1 MVCDKCGSE
10 VPAGSIYCNVC
21 GSEIQ
26 IVPEYNILENDIV
39 DSYIGVELRMPEPE
53 SEEKKSQKKKKEN
66 DSGRFYKNIAIG
78 AIVLAAVIL
87 LVSVF
92 AVRYAISR
100 KNEAESFD
108 YQMMEA
114 MRYYGD
120 ENYEMAI
127 SYFDNALSI
136 SPENTQALSYQ
147 AKCYE
152 NIGELAAAESIY
164 HSMIELDNTNLTA
177 YEDLVNIYKAEDAYE
192 KIRTLRETTTDE
204 RVLALLEEYSVAA
217 PAFSLASG
225 EYGEDLTVTMDSS
238 DLAII
243 YYTTD
248 GSDPAKNGLVYEG
261 EIHFDGEGRY
271 KLKAVAVNAQN
282 LYSDVA
288 EAEYVIKYDKP
299 EMPRTSL
306 PSGAYMG
313 QQIVTIDV
321 PEGCSA
327 YYTLD
332 GTTPTIRSFRY
343 QTPIVLPGV
352 GEYVLSVVYIS
363 NHGKVSDTGVFT
375 YVITG

>member
-1 MVCDKCGSE
+1 MVCDKCGAE

-26 IVPEYNILENDIV
+26 IVPEYNILENDIL
-39 DSYIGVELRMPEPE
+39 DSYIGIELRMPEPE
-53 SEEKKSQKKKKEN
+53 PEEKKQKKKRFVN
-66 DSGRFYKNIAIG
+66 YSGRFYRNIAIV
-78 AIVLAAVIL
+78 AIVIAVIVL

-92 AVRYAISR
+92 VIRYSISR
-100 KNEAESFD
+100 KTEASFD

-114 MRYYGD
+114 MRYYGE

-127 SYFDNALSI
+127 SYFDKALSI
-136 SPENTQALSYQ
+136 TPDSTQALSYQ

-164 HSMIELDNTNLTA
+164 HSLIELDNTNLTA

-192 KIRTLRETTTDE
+192 KIRTLRDTTEDQ
-204 RVLALLEEYSVAA
+204 RVLALLEEYTVAA
-217 PAFSLASG
+217 PVFSLESG
-225 EYGEDLTVTMDSS
+225 EYGDDLTITMDSN

-248 GSDPAKNGLVYEG
+248 GSDPVENGLVYEG

-271 KLKAVAVNAQN
+271 QLKAVAQNAQN

-288 EAEYVIKYDKP
+288 SADYVIKYEKP

-306 PSGAYMG
+306 PSGAYLG
-313 QQIVTIDV
+313 QQIVSIEV

-332 GTTPTIRSFRY
+332 GTTPTVRSFRY
-343 QTPIVLPGV
+343 QTPIVLPGA

>member
-1 MVCDKCGSE
+1 MVCDKCGAE

-39 DSYIGVELRMPEPE
+39 DSYIGVELRMPEPKPEQNE
-53 SEEKKSQKKKKEN
+53 SRKKKTVQGADRLYRNIAVLAIVIAVIVFLVSLFVIRYTIARKSQ
-66 DSGRFYKNIAIG
+66 
-78 AIVLAAVIL
+78 
-87 LVSVF
+87 
-92 AVRYAISR
+92 
-100 KNEAESFD
+100 AESFD

-136 SPENTQALSYQ
+136 TPDDPRALSYQ

-152 NIGELAAAESIY
+152 NIGELAAAESLY
-164 HSMIELDNTNLTA
+164 RSMIELDNTNLTV
-177 YEDLVNIYKAEDAYE
+177 YEDLVNLYKAEDAYE
-192 KIRTLRETTTDE
+192 KIRTLRDTTDDE
-204 RVLALLEEYSVAA
+204 RVLAFLDEYSVAS
-217 PAFSLASG
+217 PTFSLASG
-225 EYGEDLTVTMDSS
+225 EYGEDLSITMDSS
-238 DLAII
+238 DLALI

-248 GSDPAKNGLVYEG
+248 GSDPTENGLVYDG

-271 KLKAVAVNAQN
+271 TLKAVAQNAQN
-282 LYSDVA
+282 LYSDIS
-288 EAEYVIKYDKP
+288 EAEYVIKYEKP

-313 QQIVTIDV
+313 QQIVSVEV

-343 QTPIVLPGV
+343 QTPIVLPGA

>member
-1 MVCDKCGSE
+1 MVCDKCGAE

-53 SEEKKSQKKKKEN
+53 PEPPKPQKKKAAHGA
-66 DSGRFYKNIAIG
+66 DRLYRNIAVC
-78 AIVLAAVIL
+78 AIVIAVIVF
-87 LVSVF
+87 LVSAFVI
-92 AVRYAISR
+92 RYTLSR
-100 KNEAESFD
+100 KSREESFD

-127 SYFDNALSI
+127 SYFDHALSI
-136 SPENTQALSYQ
+136 TPDDPKALSYQ

-164 HSMIELDNTNLTA
+164 RSLIELDSSNLTA
-177 YEDLVNIYKAEDAYE
+177 YEDLVNLYIAEDAFE
-192 KIRTLRETTTDE
+192 KIRTLSETTENE
-204 RVLALLEEYSVAA
+204 RVLDFLNEYSVAS
-217 PAFSLASG
+217 PTFSLDSG
-225 EYGEDLTVTMDSS
+225 EYGDDLTITMESS
-238 DLAII
+238 DLALI

-248 GSDPAKNGLVYEG
+248 GSDPTENGLVYDG

-271 KLKAVAVNAQN
+271 QLKAVAQNAQN
-282 LYSDVA
+282 LYSDIS
-288 EAEYVIKYDKP
+288 EAEYVIKYEKP

-313 QQIVTIDV
+313 QQIVSIDV
-321 PEGCSA
+321 PEDCSA

-343 QTPIVLPGV
+343 QTPIVLPGA

-363 NHGKVSDTGVFT
+363 DHGKVSDTGVFT

>member
-53 SEEKKSQKKKKEN
+53 PEEKKTKRRKAAN
-66 DSGRFYKNIAIG
+66 LSGRFYRNIAII
-78 AIVLAAVIL
+78 AIVVAVIVL
-87 LVSVF
+87 LVSIF
-92 AVRYAISR
+92 AIRYAVSR
-100 KNEAESFD
+100 ETEQSFD

-136 SPENTQALSYQ
+136 APDNTQALSYQ

-192 KIRTLRETTTDE
+192 KIRTLRDTTDDE
-204 RVLALLEEYSVAA
+204 RILALLDEYTVAA
-217 PAFSLASG
+217 PTFSLASG
-225 EYGEDLTVTMDSS
+225 EYGEDLSVTMDSN

-248 GSDPAKNGLVYEG
+248 GSDPAENGLVYDG

-271 KLKAVAVNAQN
+271 QLKAVAQNAQN
-282 LYSDVA
+282 LYSDIV
-288 EAEYVIKYDKP
+288 EAEYVIKYEKP

-313 QQIVTIDV
+313 QQIVSIDV

-332 GTTPTIRSFRY
+332 GTTPTVRSFRY
-343 QTPIVLPGV
+343 QTPIVLPGA

-363 NHGKVSDTGVFT
+363 NQGKVSDTGVFT

>member
-1 MVCDKCGSE
+1 MVCDKCGAE

-39 DSYIGVELRMPEPE
+39 DSYIGVELRMPEPKPE
-53 SEEKKSQKKKKEN
+53 QNKSRKKKTVQGADRLYRNIAVLAIVIAVIVFLVSLFVIRYTIARKSQ
-66 DSGRFYKNIAIG
+66 
-78 AIVLAAVIL
+78 
-87 LVSVF
+87 
-92 AVRYAISR
+92 
-100 KNEAESFD
+100 AESFD

-136 SPENTQALSYQ
+136 TPDDPRALSYQ

-152 NIGELAAAESIY
+152 NIGELAAAESLY
-164 HSMIELDNTNLTA
+164 RSMIELDNTNLTV
-177 YEDLVNIYKAEDAYE
+177 YEDLVNLYKAEDAYE
-192 KIRTLRETTTDE
+192 KIRTLRDTTDDE
-204 RVLALLEEYSVAA
+204 RVLAFLDEYSVAS
-217 PAFSLASG
+217 PTFSLASG
-225 EYGEDLTVTMDSS
+225 EYGEDLSITMDSS
-238 DLAII
+238 DLALI

-248 GSDPAKNGLVYEG
+248 GSDPTENGLVYDG

-271 KLKAVAVNAQN
+271 TLKAVAQNAQN
-282 LYSDVA
+282 LYSDIS
-288 EAEYVIKYDKP
+288 EAEYVIKYEKP

-313 QQIVTIDV
+313 QQIVSVEV

-343 QTPIVLPGV
+343 QTPIVLPGA